1 MSCVDPSDYAE
12 LAGYWKISLRNQNLS
27 AETIRSY
34 VTGVEK
40 FGAWCAAQGLDPDLS
55 LNNVEAFTAG
65 LMESGQSSS
74 TATARQLP
82 LKRFSAWLAERDHI
96 DRDHLI
102 QLRRPK
108 LEQKVVDALTADQL
122 QALISACAGKRFV
135 DIRDRAIVRFMAATG
150 ARADEVIRLKTIDI
164 QIAAGSAV
172 IIRGKGG
179 KGRRVGF
186 GDKTADAL
194 ARYAMARKKH
204 PLAGRPEFWLAERRR
219 VLNYQALY
227 AELRRR
233 ADAAGIPKFHPHM
246 LRHTAAVRWMKAG
259 GTVTGLMAQG
269 GWSDV
274 ALVQRYIGAAS
285 SELAIE
291 ESHRLRLD
299 DI

>member
-1 MSCVDPSDYAE
+1 MDADDYAE
-12 LAGYWKISLRNQNLS
+12 LTAYWSVSLRNQNLS

-34 VTGVEK
+34 LAGVGK
-40 FGAWCAAQGLDPDLS
+40 FGAWCGAQGIDPELS
-55 LNNVEAFTAG
+55 LRNAEAFTAALMDSG
-65 LMESGQSSS
+65 LSSS
-74 TATARQLP
+74 TAVARQLAV
-82 LKRFSAWLAERDHI
+82 KRFSAWLADREHI
-96 DRDHLI
+96 DRDELI
-102 QLRRPK
+102 KLRPPK
-108 LEQKVVDALTADQL
+108 LEQKIVDALTADQL
-122 QALISACAGKRFV
+122 QALIAACAGKRFV

-186 GDKTADAL
+186 GDKTAEAL

-204 PLAGRPEFWLAERRR
+204 PLAARPEFWLAERRR

-233 ADAAGIPKFHPHM
+233 AELAGIPKFHPHM

-259 GTVTGLMAQG
+259 GSVTGLMAQG